1 MKACLINGSPKHKDS
16 ASGLFLEALEQKL
29 GDEFEYDRI
38 ATASIDMQDLLD
50 SVRGSD
56 VIVIAFPLY
65 IDGLPSHLLRL
76 LHSAEPKIAEIA
88 PNAKLYGIAL
98 NGFYEGRQNQT
109 ALDMLRNFCERAG
122 LSWGQGAGIGAS
134 PMVHAI
140 PVGIGLNKNMGAAL
154 DVLASNIISKQ
165 SSEDIF
171 AQTGMPRFLYI
182 MGGNMGWKRQAKE
195 NGLSRKDLY

>member
-1 MKACLINGSPKHKDS
+1 MRVCLINGSPKYKDS

-29 GDEFEYDRI
+29 GDEFEYSRC
-38 ATASIDMQDLLD
+38 ATASIDLQDLLTCMRD
-50 SVRGSD
+50 SD

-65 IDGLPSHLLRL
+65 IDGIPSHLLRL
-76 LHSAEPKIAEIA
+76 LHSAEPHIAAIA

-109 ALDMLRNFCERAG
+109 ALEMLRNFCERAG
-122 LSWGQGAGIGAS
+122 LCWGQGAGFGAS

-140 PVGIGLNKNMGAAL
+140 PVGTGLNKKMGDTL
-154 DVLASNIISKQ
+154 DVLASNIIAKQ
-165 SSEDIF
+165 SSDDIF
-171 AQTGMPRFLYI
+171 TQTGMPRFLYI

-195 NGLSRKDLY
+195 NGLSSKELY